1 MTTGPADRRG
11 FIRVPFRT
19 EVAVRVGD
27 RIIRANTEINVSM
40 GGLHMMSDDALPA
53 PGVPCRVSIML
64 SSFENKLLI
73 EADGKVIRSEPG
85 SLAVEFTQLDLDSY
99 HHLRQLIINNTDE
112 PEKAEQEFASHWGIR
127 PRLH

>member
-1 MTTGPADRRG
+1 MANGPSDRIG
-11 FIRVPFRT
+11 FIRVPFHT
-19 EVAVRVGD
+19 EVAVRAGD
-27 RIIRANTEINVSM
+27 RIMRANTEINVSM
-40 GGLHMMSDDALPA
+40 GGLHMPSDDVLSA

-73 EADGKVIRSEPG
+73 EADGKIIRSEPG

-99 HHLRQLIINNTDE
+99 HHLRQLILNNTDE
-112 PEKAEQEFASHWGIR
+112 PEKAEQEFSSHWGIR